1 MSDRRNV
8 KLPIHSKG
16 KRASFYR
23 SEGTDQL
30 FSIVLMLT
38 QELSV
43 AYDRIETLERVL
55 DKKGI
60 LARKEVEA
68 HRPDMAEEME
78 RTARR
83 DAFIGRVFQIIHEE
97 AESYTAEQPKAAS
110 RKAKGAKKEK
120 VSS

>member
-1 MSDRRNV
+1 MAGNV

-30 FSIVLMLT
+30 FSIVMMLT

-60 LARKEVEA
+60 VARQEVES
-68 HRPDMAEEME
+68 HRPDAVEEME

-97 AESYTAEQPKAAS
+97 AESYAAEPPEQKS
-110 RKAKGAKKEK
+110 RKARAQK
-120 VSS
+120 VAP

>member
-8 KLPIHSKG
+8 KLPVHSKG

-23 SEGTDQL
+23 AEGTDQL
-30 FSIVLMLT
+30 FSIVMMLT

-60 LARKEVEA
+60 LPRREVES
-68 HRPDMAEEME
+68 HRPGPEEETE

-83 DAFIGRVFQIIHEE
+83 DAFIGRIFQIIHEE
-97 AESYTAEQPKAAS
+97 AESYAAEQPKEAS
-110 RKAKGAKKEK
+110 RKAKGAKREK
-120 VSS
+120 VSP

>member
-1 MSDRRNV
+1 MSDRRAV
-8 KLPIHSKG
+8 TLPIHSKG
-16 KRASFYR
+16 KRAQFYR

-78 RTARR
+78 RSARR

-97 AESYTAEQPKAAS
+97 AESYAAEQPKAAS
-110 RKAKGAKKEK
+110 RKTKKEK
-120 VSS
+120 VSP

>member
-68 HRPDMAEEME
+68 HRPDMAEETE